1 MKATLK
7 SKIVYV
13 ITEIIIISIGV
24 LFAFFIT
31 NTNNKLKES
40 EREKK
45 IVYDLIQDIKYN
57 IEQAEYSL
65 TINNKI
71 ILDCE
76 YSVKS
81 LKNGDFDLDSLPIK
95 LPALTFVIINQ
106 IKTST
111 YESIKNSGELSII
124 QNEIL
129 RKIIAE
135 YYISS
140 DDVRRVE
147 NIFNNFSDDS
157 RQFIQKNIDI
167 KNIRNHPKELLSS
180 SEFYNLFHSA
190 KYYTEIRGL
199 YYQEFASESTK
210 LEEQLKKYYETL

>member
-1 MKATLK
+1 MKATIK
-7 SKIVYV
+7 SKIVYI

-45 IVYDLIQDIKYN
+45 IVYDLMQDIKYN
-57 IEQAEYSL
+57 VEQAEYSL
-65 TINNKI
+65 TVNNKFI
-71 ILDCE
+71 IDCA

-147 NIFNNFSDDS
+147 NIFNKFSDES
-157 RQFIQKNIDI
+157 RQFIQKNIDV
-167 KNIRNHPKELLSS
+167 KNIRNHPKEILSS
-180 SEFYNLFHSA
+180 NEFYNLFHSA
-190 KYYTEIRGL
+190 KNYTEHRGL
-199 YYQEFASESTK
+199 YYQEFFSESTK